1 MRRLGILLLLAPFL
15 LNFKPVEDAGYY
27 KVTAS
32 TGDGVYS
39 ILRKYGLLNDCNL
52 EHFYN
57 INNIDPETYLVA
69 GMEYMLPVY
78 IYRYDGKSIETT
90 LDIQDEEKARRIQ
103 SYNDFLKNQGLRRM
117 TIESSRIMWVPFH
130 ELYCMAE
137 KVTRKPELVNQTPK
151 TKSSVADEAGP
162 RVVAVSSRS
171 MTVPLFG
178 KEYAE
183 VPIKSDALKRKVFFI
198 VAGHGGPD
206 IGCNTLKEGHRLCE
220 DEYAYDVALRL
231 SRLLMENG
239 AKVEIIIEDPNDG
252 IRDAELLEKDYDER
266 CMGEKLPRNQ
276 KLRLQQRSDA
286 VNKLY
291 REYKAKGYTDQKMIS
306 IHVDSQNENNRQ
318 DVYFF
323 HAPGSKAGSHLAFNM
338 YKTFQQKYDY
348 YQKGRG
354 YRGSVRPYEYY
365 VLVNTLPPAVLV
377 ELANIQNESDH
388 KRILSPT
395 NRQYLAQWLFEGIIK
410 D

>member
-1 MRRLGILLLLAPFL
+1 MRRLGILLLLVGILF
-15 LNFKPVEDAGYY
+15 NFKPVDEAGYF
-27 KVTAS
+27 KVRANA
-32 TGDGVYS
+32 GDGAYS

-57 INNIDPETYLVA
+57 INHLDPDNFLLVGSEYL
-69 GMEYMLPVY
+69 LPVY
-78 IYRYDGKSIETT
+78 IYRYDGVSIEST
-90 LDIQDEEKARRIQ
+90 LEIQDSEKAQRIH
-103 SYNDFLKNQGLRRM
+103 SYNDFLRNQGLRRM
-117 TIESSRIMWVPFH
+117 TIESSHILWVPFH

-137 KVTRKPELVNQTPK
+137 KVTRKAELVNRAPESTPA
-151 TKSSVADEAGP
+151 TASSGP
-162 RVVAVSSRS
+162 RAVAASSKS
-171 MTVPLFG
+171 ITMPVFG
-178 KEYAE
+178 REYAE
-183 VPIKSDALKRKVFFI
+183 VPVKSDVLKRKVFFI

-231 SRLLMENG
+231 ARLLMENG
-239 AKVEIIIEDPNDG
+239 ANVEIIIEDPNDG
-252 IRDAELLEKDYDER
+252 IRDTELLEKDYDER
-266 CMGEKLPRNQ
+266 CLGEKLPRNQ

-291 REYKAKGYTDQKMIS
+291 REYRAKGYTDQKMIS

-354 YRGSVRPYEYY
+354 YRGSVREKEYF

-377 ELANIQNESDH
+377 ELANMQNEKDH
-388 KRILSPT
+388 RRILSPT
-395 NRQYLAQWLFEGIIK
+395 NRQYLAQWLYEGIIK